1 MVHQWMLVH
10 SGYLCVVCPG
20 MCSCVWCLTVCVDCA
35 GICSCVV
42 SCCMCR
48 HVSVCVV
55 LCVSV
60 CLLVCMCGC
69 ECVEHVHI
77 CAHAC
82 CLCLARVFVDVCFLV
97 AY

>member
-1 MVHQWMLVH
+1 
-10 SGYLCVVCPG
+10 
-20 MCSCVWCLTVCVDCA
+20 
-35 GICSCVV
+35 
-42 SCCMCR
+42 
-48 HVSVCVV
+48 VCVV

-77 CAHAC
+77 CAQAC
-82 CLCLARVFVDVCFLV
+82 CLCLACVFVDVCFLV

>member
-1 MVHQWMLVH
+1 
-10 SGYLCVVCPG
+10 
-20 MCSCVWCLTVCVDCA
+20 
-35 GICSCVV
+35 
-42 SCCMCR
+42 
-48 HVSVCVV
+48 VCVV